1 MKGAKINENLL
12 QLYKKH
18 TLIKGQAAEYIYILR
33 GYSLHRGVVFGGG
46 ITPDLNAFFEAP

>member
-18 TLIKGQAAEYIYILR
+18 TTIKGQAAEN
-33 GYSLHRGVVFGGG
+33 GGG